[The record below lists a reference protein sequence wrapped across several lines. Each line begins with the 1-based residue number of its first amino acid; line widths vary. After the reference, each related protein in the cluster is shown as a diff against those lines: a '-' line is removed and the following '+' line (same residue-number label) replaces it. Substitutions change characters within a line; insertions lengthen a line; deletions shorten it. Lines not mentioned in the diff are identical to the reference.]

1 MQPSPLSPS
10 NKGGILVADSD
21 LEKYCA
27 LAIEAGATHAKQIH
41 PSSVVTALPLS
52 KTFPP
57 VLKIFNMTPTVPTIF
72 S

>member
-10 NKGGILVADSD
+10 SKGGTLLADSD

-41 PSSVVTALPLS
+41 PSSVVTGPWCS
-52 KTFPP
+52 IP
-57 VLKIFNMTPTVPTIF
+57 KILAQ

>member
-10 NKGGILVADSD
+10 SKGGTLLADSD

-41 PSSVVTALPLS
+41 PSSVVTAPWCS
-52 KTFPP
+52 IP
-57 VLKIFNMTPTVPTIF
+57 KILAQ